1 MLLEDPDATVE
12 TPVVETPAV
21 EVVAVEAPAVEEP
34 AVETPEIPD
43 APWNGELRSLDE
55 QDWYASLDDV
65 VHERVR
71 SGLDNVRRN
80 MDRGFHSKTVALSN
94 DRKTLEERERL
105 LTNLMTGDFEGT
117 IEELVAARVAEK
129 SASLETKVE
138 TAEAAGDTAEVA
150 RLREEIEA
158 LRQQYEA
165 VETQNR
171 EWLAIATK
179 ADQDAVNAEADEAYD
194 FFAAQAPDLVDNDE
208 AFARYQASPDIFEDN
223 ALALAFVRLKFPAPA
238 VAAPPAPAPAPVVTP
253 AKEPPKG
260 VIAPPSVKPPET
272 GETPGVYGGFAQL
285 DNELEA
291 ARRRVAT

>member
-1 MLLEDPDATVE
+1 MEQEIVETPVVESVVVETPVVE

-21 EVVAVEAPAVEEP
+21 EVDES
-34 AVETPEIPD
+34 

-55 QDWYASLDDV
+55 QDWYASLDDAIR
-65 VHERVR
+65 EKIR
-71 SGLDNVRRN
+71 SGVDNVRRN

-94 DRKTLEERERL
+94 DRKTLEEREKL

-117 IEELVAARVAEK
+117 IDELVAKRVAEK

-138 TAEAAGDTAEVA
+138 TAEAAGDTAEVE
-150 RLREEIEA
+150 RLKAEMET

-165 VETQNR
+165 IETQNR

-179 ADQDAVNAEADEAYD
+179 ADQDAVNAEADEALD
-194 FFAAQAPDLVDNDE
+194 FFTAQAPDLVDNDE

-223 ALALAFVRLKFPAPA
+223 ALALAFVRLKFPGP
-238 VAAPPAPAPAPVVTP
+238 VAAAPVVAPPPAPVTP

-260 VIAPPSVKPPET
+260 VIAPPSVKSPET
-272 GETPGVYGGFAQL
+272 GETPGVYRGFAQL

-291 ARRRVAT
+291 ARRRVAS

>member
-1 MLLEDPDATVE
+1 MEQEIVEPVVE
-12 TPVVETPAV
+12 TPVVDASVVETPA
-21 EVVAVEAPAVEEP
+21 AEAPAVEVDES
-34 AVETPEIPD
+34 

-65 VHERVR
+65 VRERVR
-71 SGLDNVRRN
+71 GGLDNVRRN

-94 DRKTLEERERL
+94 DRKALEERERL
-105 LTNLMTGDFEGT
+105 LTNLVTGDFEGT
-117 IEELVAARVAEK
+117 IEELVAKRVAERT
-129 SASLETKVE
+129 ASLETKVD
-138 TAEAAGDTAEVA
+138 TAEAAGDAMEVA
-150 RLREEIEA
+150 RLKAEIEA

-165 VETQNR
+165 VEAQNR

-194 FFAAQAPDLVDNDE
+194 FFAAQAPDLIDNDE

-238 VAAPPAPAPAPVVTP
+238 AAAAPPAPAPAP

-272 GETPGVYGGFAQL
+272 GETPGVYRGYAQL
-285 DNELEA
+285 TEEIEA